1 VLEANP
7 STLGA
12 CLKVLTNQ
20 ILLQRFERFEWD
32 PMDAVNWT
40 GIDGFLNSLGAVAIL
55 ANGPGATE
63 IGLHHKRIGGD
74 VGAVSAA
81 DTNCF
86 INPHSLIS

>member
-1 VLEANP
+1 
-7 STLGA
+7 
-12 CLKVLTNQ
+12 LKVLTNQ
-20 ILLQRFERFEWD
+20 ILLQRFEGFEWD
-32 PMDAVNWT
+32 PMDAVNGT
-40 GIDGFLNSLGAVAIL
+40 GIDSFLNSLGAIAIL
-55 ANGPGATE
+55 ANGSGATE